1 MVERKGGIWVM
12 GKFKYLTYDDRKI
25 IEKMYKSGMSTPK
38 IANALGKNYSTVYR
52 ELHRCPKDYTAD
64 KAQADVDSKK
74 KDKYDITITPKGK
87 HFTYSDR
94 VELEQMIKAGKSIPE
109 MAAHFE
115 KCTRSI
121 TREMERCIGDYS
133 ADEAQKDIQK
143 AKERQKMAART
154 AVATRIEKNEKEY
167 KKIIRACLKLD
178 PKADIIDIK
187 IATGFPIERVE
198 KYYDEIYQEVVKKK

>member
-1 MVERKGGIWVM
+1 M

-109 MAAHFE
+109 MAAYFE

-121 TREMERCIGDYS
+121 TREMDRRLFCGRSTERYTKSEGETKNGSQNCSGNPDR
-133 ADEAQKDIQK
+133 KK
-143 AKERQKMAART
+143 RER
-154 AVATRIEKNEKEY
+154 I
-167 KKIIRACLKLD
+167 
-178 PKADIIDIK
+178 
-187 IATGFPIERVE
+187 
-198 KYYDEIYQEVVKKK
+198 

>member
-1 MVERKGGIWVM
+1 M

-109 MAAHFE
+109 MAAYFE

-121 TREMERCIGDYS
+121 TREMERCS
-133 ADEAQKDIQK
+133 AS
-143 AKERQKMAART
+143 
-154 AVATRIEKNEKEY
+154 
-167 KKIIRACLKLD
+167 
-178 PKADIIDIK
+178 
-187 IATGFPIERVE
+187 F
-198 KYYDEIYQEVVKKK
+198 

>member
-87 HFTYSDR
+87 HFTYSDYN
-94 VELEQMIKAGKSIPE
+94 
-109 MAAHFE
+109 
-115 KCTRSI
+115 TW
-121 TREMERCIGDYS
+121 ERAS
-133 ADEAQKDIQK
+133 F
-143 AKERQKMAART
+143 
-154 AVATRIEKNEKEY
+154 
-167 KKIIRACLKLD
+167 LH
-178 PKADIIDIK
+178 
-187 IATGFPIERVE
+187 
-198 KYYDEIYQEVVKKK
+198 

>member
-1 MVERKGGIWVM
+1 MA
-12 GKFKYLTYDDRKI
+12 KFKYLTYDDRLN

-52 ELHRCPKDYTAD
+52 ELHRYPDDYTAD
-64 KAQADVDSKK
+64 KAQADADSKK
-74 KDKYDITITPKGK
+74 KGKYDITITPKGK
-87 HFTYSDR
+87 RFTYNNR
-94 VELEQMIKAGKSIPE
+94 VELEQMIKDGKSIPE

-143 AKERQKMAART
+143 AKERQKNGSQNCSGNPDRKKRE
-154 AVATRIEKNEKEY
+154 RI
-167 KKIIRACLKLD
+167 
-178 PKADIIDIK
+178 
-187 IATGFPIERVE
+187 
-198 KYYDEIYQEVVKKK
+198 

>member
-1 MVERKGGIWVM
+1 MTGSI
-12 GKFKYLTYDDRKI
+12 
-25 IEKMYKSGMSTPK
+25 P
-38 IANALGKNYSTVYR
+38 
-52 ELHRCPKDYTAD
+52 
-64 KAQADVDSKK
+64 
-74 KDKYDITITPKGK
+74 

-109 MAAHFE
+109 MAAYFE

>member
-1 MVERKGGIWVM
+1 MA
-12 GKFKYLTYDDRKI
+12 KFKYLTYDDRLN

-52 ELHRCPKDYTAD
+52 ELHRYPDDYTAD
-64 KAQADVDSKK
+64 ADSKK
-74 KDKYDITITPKGK
+74 KGKYDITITPKGK
-87 HFTYSDR
+87 RFTYNNR
-94 VELEQMIKAGKSIPE
+94 VELEQMIKDGKSIPE